1 MADDV
6 VITARNNGPYHIKGA
21 FRIVTQG
28 GRELTIEGDQVW
40 LCRCGHSLNKPFC
53 DGSHKRT
60 EFDSNLDAPPPTVE
74 AERSP

>member
-6 VITARNNGPYHIKGA
+6 VITVRNNGPCHIKGS

-28 GRELTIEGDQVW
+28 GRELVIEGDQVW

-53 DGSHKRT
+53 DGSHKRI
-60 EFDSNLDAPPPTVE
+60 EFDSDLDAPPTVE
-74 AERSP
+74 ADRSP

>member
-6 VITARNNGPYHIKGA
+6 VITARNNGPYHIKGS

-28 GRELTIEGDQVW
+28 GRELPVEGGQAW

-53 DGSHKRT
+53 DGSHKRV
-60 EFDSNLDAPPPTVE
+60 EFDSNLDAPAPVE
-74 AERSP
+74 ADRSP